1 MGNCRPLF
9 PLFCRLFRWHLT
21 GNKCCRWLFWR
32 HWANF
37 EDVGPPFLKTLA
49 NFFLKRISHRF
60 FYYLYLSLSLS
71 LSLIISWI
79 FSSVLSVSVCG
90 GSCLAACHPINY
102 IPNPFL
108 ESFSKASKLEFP
120 LKLVFFKRSINS
132 GTKIGRVNAKSDK
145 KDGANSVT
153 RCGKMSPLW
162 QNLNSFW
169 AILWEFI

>member
-1 MGNCRPLF
+1 MGHCRPLF
-9 PLFCRLFRWHLT
+9 ALFCRLFRWHLT
-21 GNKCCRWLFWR
+21 GNKCCRWLFIRQILKTLGHLFWR
-32 HWANF
+32 HW
-37 EDVGPPFLKTLA
+37 PT
-49 NFFLKRISHRF
+49 FFSTVLVTVFSTTCI
-60 FYYLYLSLSLS
+60 SLSLS

-132 GTKIGRVNAKSDK
+132 GRKIGRVNAKSDK